1 MKLQK
6 HRQQLI
12 WNILVKGWWQLQREE
27 GEVPKDSPIMGS
39 ETFDLLLQAGAQ
51 RSRSR
56 PFPQF

>member
-39 ETFDLLLQAGAQ
+39 ETFELLPAPAGWG
-51 RSRSR
+51 SEE
-56 PFPQF
+56 